1 MKKIAILVIALII
14 PCVTLAAP
22 QQKLNQVTF
31 EIVQVEAKIAYN
43 EDLRNGLTQ
52 GWFQLKQQRELLK
65 TQQEELIKQI
75 EAEKAL
81 HIDESEG
88 GDK

>member
-22 QQKLNQVTF
+22 QQQLNQVTF

-43 EDLRNGLTQ
+43 EDFRNGLTQ

>member
-1 MKKIAILVIALII
+1 MKKTAILVIALII

-22 QQKLNQVTF
+22 QQQLNQVTF

-88 GDK
+88 EGK